1 MALRPSMYFNRAL
14 ARSMAS
20 VGTLM
25 FTGDCI
31 AQQFETV
38 TSRGVV
44 SPHDRVV
51 PLPAWLGS
59 SASSAGS
66 AAAEEAQQRRQWN
79 ASRSLRMVRFPIK

>member
-1 MALRPSMYFNRAL
+1 MARPGMFLNRAL

-20 VGTLM
+20 VSTLM
-25 FTGDCI
+25 FTGDCV

-38 TSRGVV
+38 TSRGVA

-59 SASSAGS
+59 GSSGG
-66 AAAEEAQQRRQWN
+66 AAAEAQQRRQWN
-79 ASRSLRMVRFPIK
+79 ASRSLRMVRFSIISP